1 MTVLGLYDTMTTVI
15 RMILTKIT
23 YDKKNKAILET
34 DEGYSVVFEPSTVLE
49 FSLQEG
55 DELSE
60 AKLTEI
66 IRYDM
71 AERAKGYAL
80 NYISYRMRS
89 EKEVADYLHGKEF
102 DSEISSLVIS
112 RLRELGYLDDFEF
125 AEAFVRDRLNLS
137 KHGKSRIEFE
147 LKLKGIDSSV
157 IQEVLRGSN
166 AEELRNAVQLIQK
179 KAKDLSDFKE
189 RRRITGMLARKGY
202 SFDLISRAISLAS
215 IESDDE

>member
-1 MTVLGLYDTMTTVI
+1 MTVLGLYDTMAAVI
-15 RMILTKIT
+15 RMILTKIS
-23 YDKKNKAILET
+23 YDKKNRAILET
-34 DEGYSVVFEPSTVLE
+34 DEGYSVIFEPSTILE

-60 AKLTEI
+60 EQLTEI

-71 AERAKGYAL
+71 TERAKSYAL
-80 NYISYRMRS
+80 NYISYRLRS

-102 DSEISSLVIS
+102 DAEISSLVIA
-112 RLRELGYLDDFEF
+112 RLKELGYLDDFAF

-147 LKLKGIDSSV
+147 LKLKGIDASV

-166 AEELRNAVQLIQK
+166 ATELRNAVQLVLK
-179 KAKDLSDFKE
+179 KAKNLSDFKE

-202 SFDLISRAISLAS
+202 SFDMISRAISLAMA
-215 IESDDE
+215 ESDDE